1 MNMKVVINIGD
12 VVGYSD
18 CGFFM
23 DEDALTVALNTIEES
38 CSIDIEN
45 ERKRICIKYPLDG
58 NDFAF
63 DYDVFE
69 EHEVSD
75 DWKYLLISW
84 HCFDGIESQVEEFG
98 SLIEAQEEM
107 ERRATEYDFD
117 VEDKEENKIVVDTTN
132 EWLGWKIID
141 RKELYEV

>member
-1 MNMKVVINIGD
+1 MKVVVNIGD
-12 VVGYSD
+12 IVGYSN
-18 CGFFM
+18 CEFFM
-23 DEDALTVALNTIEES
+23 NKDAVTVAVNSIDES
-38 CSIDIEN
+38 CAVDFEN
-45 ERKRICIKYPLDG
+45 ERKRILIYYPTETG
-58 NDFAF
+58 SI

-75 DWKYLLISW
+75 DWKYLLVSW
-84 HCFDGIESQVEEFG
+84 HCFDGIESEVEEFD

-107 ERRATEYDFD
+107 ERRGTEYSYD
-117 VEDKEENKIVVDTTN
+117 VEDRDGDKIVVDASN